1 MGAWA
6 VPAAVGRTAR
16 CEPAQPPAP
25 TPLEL
30 WRGVRASLF
39 APMAKPRA
47 FTIGIAGGSGSG
59 KTSLTRALVGMIGPR
74 ECAWLDHD
82 SYYRDLAH
90 LPPTERAEVNFDH
103 PDSLDSALMARHV
116 HELRTGRAVERPVYD
131 FATHSR
137 TAATRRVEPRP
148 LVVCEGILL
157 LAVPELRDSFDLRVF
172 VDAPADV
179 RVLRRLQRDIAERGR
194 TVDSVVHQYMQT
206 VRPMHERFVEPA
218 RATADLVLD
227 WRHEPVQWAATVLA
241 TLRGLTAPK
250 TTPAAAEATAAAAAE

>member
-1 MGAWA
+1 MG
-6 VPAAVGRTAR
+6 
-16 CEPAQPPAP
+16 
-25 TPLEL
+25 
-30 WRGVRASLF
+30 
-39 APMAKPRA
+39 KPRA

-59 KTSLTRALVGMIGPR
+59 KTSLARALVGMIGPR

-90 LPPTERAEVNFDH
+90 LPPEVRAETNFDH
-103 PDSLDSALMARHV
+103 PDSLDNALLARHV
-116 HELRTGRAVERPVYD
+116 HELRHGRAVDRPNYD

-241 TLRGLTAPK
+241 TLRGMTASAAAR
-250 TTPAAAEATAAAAAE
+250 PAAAARAAGAAVAEADAEAT